1 MKRSPGGH
9 VPGDLF
15 HCMHPPVQ
23 PTHLWLKQVTY
34 EGCRPQLESVLDRH
48 ALLTYTV
55 FQVMIM
61 VKTRTLKET
70 QAAYSLSLDKA
81 DLTQTTLIVE
91 HEGEEVA
98 ALVPITEYRQ
108 FEAWRKR
115 QVTSLAEPDDAFE
128 RERAAFERLKPQLL
142 KTHRGK
148 FVAVV
153 DEQVVDLDTDRVR
166 LALRVYDAF
175 GYRPIYVQ
183 VVDEHLP
190 RVRLPSVWIAR

>member
-1 MKRSPGGH
+1 
-9 VPGDLF
+9 
-15 HCMHPPVQ
+15 
-23 PTHLWLKQVTY
+23 
-34 EGCRPQLESVLDRH
+34 
-48 ALLTYTV
+48 
-55 FQVMIM
+55 MIM
-61 VKTRTLKET
+61 VKTMTLKET
-70 QAAYSLSLDKA
+70 RTAYSLSLDKA
-81 DLTQTTLIVE
+81 DLTQTPLIVE
-91 HEGEEVA
+91 HEGKAVA

-115 QVTSLAEPDDAFE
+115 QATSLAEPDDAFE

-183 VVDEHLP
+183 LVEDHLP

>member
-1 MKRSPGGH
+1 
-9 VPGDLF
+9 
-15 HCMHPPVQ
+15 
-23 PTHLWLKQVTY
+23 
-34 EGCRPQLESVLDRH
+34 
-48 ALLTYTV
+48 
-55 FQVMIM
+55 M
-61 VKTRTLKET
+61 VKIMTLKET
-70 QAAYSLSLDKA
+70 RIAYSLSLDKA
-81 DLTQTTLIVE
+81 DLTQTPLIVE
-91 HEGEEVA
+91 HEGEAVA

-108 FEAWRKR
+108 FETWRKR
-115 QVTSLAEPDDAFE
+115 QATSRLAEPDDAFE

-166 LALRVYDAF
+166 LALRVYDRF

-183 VVDEHLP
+183 MIEEHLP